1 MNFVLF
7 LIILRLFFC
16 RANGMLDAMADASY
30 DYYDPWAEAPTY
42 EESVAVIFLCTIAA
56 VLALAFVVVP
66 AAFEMVYKQFCRR
79 ID

>member
-42 EESVAVIFLCTIAA
+42 EESVAVIFLCTIATA
-56 VLALAFVVVP
+56 FAAAFVVIP
-66 AAFEMVYKQFCRR
+66 AVFEMVYGCFCHR